1 MTYPLVPTVFE
12 NNIFD
17 WQWYE
22 NDYLFTPDGTGEMP
36 NHHCKQTWLKSLPY
50 ITNKRNAID
59 IGCRDGEYT
68 RYLHKD
74 FEHVFCFDYRRR
86 KLFHKNVD
94 ISKITHF
101 KCALG
106 EEHKI
111 IKVSGGGSI
120 TTGKI
125 PIEKY
130 YDEQLYTLDEFNFDL
145 VDYIKIDVDGFE
157 TRVLQGA
164 ISTIKKHKPLLI
176 LEQENNDRGAIK
188 FCEET
193 FNYEIVDWDNDH
205 RNVIMRIKNENTN
218 TKQ

>member
-1 MTYPLVPTVFE
+1 MTYPLEPTTFKDNPYE
-12 NNIFD
+12 
-17 WQWYE
+17 WEWY
-22 NDYLFTPDGTGEMP
+22 DRDFFCSPDGTKEFP
-36 NHHCKQTWLKSLPY
+36 NHHCKVTYVETVPF
-50 ITNKRNAID
+50 ITNKRNAVD

-94 ISKITHF
+94 LTKVTHF

-125 PIEKY
+125 PQEKW
-130 YDEQLYTLDEFNFDL
+130 YDEQLYTLDEFNL
-145 VDYIKIDVDGFE
+145 LNVDYIKIDVDGFE
-157 TRVLQGA
+157 SRVLQGA
-164 ISTIKKHKPLLI
+164 KNTILKYNPI
-176 LEQENNDRGAIK
+176 LVLEAENNDTSSIDLCRSMFGYDIAA
-188 FCEET
+188 
-193 FNYEIVDWDNDH
+193 WDCHH
-205 RNVIMRIKNENTN
+205 RNVIMRKL
-218 TKQ
+218 